1 MTCPELEAVRASHLA
16 IGPLSASH
24 SPFFEIKSWFVRLE
38 TLVVAALRASG
49 CQHPHGFLGKTIMRF
64 LLSQAA
70 SKATQKRLILSMT
83 VHLQYDIH
91 NYMFGVITYVSE
103 SHWQPR
109 IPYLFSFFFPVE
121 IAIVKLENHD
131 FFPFNFLFLV
141 FFSKRERERVK
152 NVWKTF
158 VELMRLSLKIAE
170 ERERDGETRRFD
182 RGEGDKTLEDC

>member
-1 MTCPELEAVRASHLA
+1 MSRVGSRSGLSSRDWAS
-16 IGPLSASH
+16 LS
-24 SPFFEIKSWFVRLE
+24 
-38 TLVVAALRASG
+38 
-49 CQHPHGFLGKTIMRF
+49 
-64 LLSQAA
+64 LSQPVFRDKILICSPWDVSGRGPESLRLSTPSRISWQNHNAI
-70 SKATQKRLILSMT
+70 STLTGGFESDPKTLILPMT